1 MFCCCFL
8 LQINRWDEVTVAA
21 KKSAQT
27 KIRNKWNEIQ
37 NLWKMAYVRQC
48 RAILTAIAT
57 SQGIQNIVVEE
68 QQEEEDQDGDMARM
82 SVVAAD
88 TEEPEAILANLR

>member
-1 MFCCCFL
+1 
-8 LQINRWDEVTVAA
+8 VAA

-37 NLWKMAYVRQC
+37 NLWTMAYVRQC

-68 QQEEEDQDGDMARM
+68 QQEEEEQDGDMARM
-82 SVVAAD
+82 SVVASD